1 MIQILGSDVD
11 DELYIL
17 DATRL
22 VQDCS
27 ITVVLA
33 CSSKL
38 VTDHFIPYIIVY
50 PLWDWMM
57 LLCFGDPV

>member
-33 CSSKL
+33 CSSTL
-38 VTDHFIPYIIVY
+38 VTDHFRSCHYMIISTMR
-50 PLWDWMM
+50 LDDASI
-57 LLCFGDPV
+57 F